1 MIFAISLVL
10 CLVAL
15 FVMKRVLI
23 QTETAMAWQGFIM
36 IMAYAFLI
44 MSMLFIN
51 SVINWG
57 NRLYDYTEE
66 YIAISQNIE
75 ETLSYTE
82 QSEKNNKI
90 LFDKAVKYNE
100 KISSLQESYYKR
112 RNLFFY
118 SDNRI
123 ACIPVFNLDELKVSL
138 KQADEYSS
146 CDGLLN

>member
-15 FVMKRVLI
+15 FVMKRVLV

-36 IMAYAFLI
+36 IMAFVFLVLTV
-44 MSMLFIN
+44 LFVN
-51 SVINWG
+51 SIVNWE
-57 NRLYDYTEE
+57 NKLCDYTEE
-66 YIAISQNIE
+66 YIAISQSIE

-82 QSEKNNKI
+82 QSGENSKI
-90 LFDKAVKYNE
+90 LFNKAVKYN
-100 KISSLQESYYKR
+100 KKASSLQESYYKR

>member
-123 ACIPVFNLDELKVSL
+123 AYIPVFNLDGLKVSL
-138 KQADEYSS
+138 LKQRTE
-146 CDGLLN
+146 